1 MLIDTDIHFLKPDA
15 QWLSAPGECDTDFLP
30 AFGAIS
36 RATQIALRERLPP
49 AYFQCLEE
57 FRDRQRAN
65 AILLFQASP
74 PFRAKVR
81 TDLTYDVLDPG
92 ILETLARRAR
102 RRLPHAL
109 AAVEAKLQAA
119 GLIELAGQYTPR
131 RAVEIVASV
140 QRLARSRR
148 CLLSLIRGEGL
159 LVNALV
165 QLGGTPKL
173 SAKKQKAKMAS
184 FCKKWNSQLRRMCA
198 GKDFSSL
205 APTILDA
212 ATHALQKYSITEP

>member
-1 MLIDTDIHFLKPDA
+1 MLRPDA
-15 QWLSAPGECDTDFLP
+15 HWLSAPGECDTDFLP

-36 RATQIALRERLPP
+36 RAMQIALRERLPV
-49 AYFQCLEE
+49 AYFHRLEE
-57 FRDRQRAN
+57 FRDQQRAN

-81 TDLTYDVLDPG
+81 TDLTYDVLDPEM
-92 ILETLARRAR
+92 LETLARKAKP
-102 RRLPHAL
+102 RLAHAL
-109 AAVEAKLQAA
+109 AAVEAKLHAA
-119 GLIELAGQYTPR
+119 GLTELACQYTPR
-131 RAVEIVASV
+131 RAFEIVADV

-148 CLLSLIRGEGL
+148 CLLSLIRAEGL

-165 QLGGTPKL
+165 QLGGTREL
-173 SAKKQKAKMAS
+173 SARKQKTRMAS
-184 FCKKWNSQLRRMCA
+184 FCKNWNSQLRWMCA

-212 ATHALQKYSITEP
+212 ATHALTSFHQK